1 MLEEGNTPL
10 TELVIGQDGIEVA
23 QWLTKTNLS
32 LTIIVA
38 EGGRVDLGI
47 LSESI
52 SDLYAAGFETQ
63 RRLSE

>member
-1 MLEEGNTPL
+1 MLEEGDTPL
-10 TELVIGQDGIEVA
+10 TELVIGQDGVEVT
-23 QWLTKTNLS
+23 QWLSKTNLS
-32 LTIIVA
+32 LTIVVT
-38 EGGRVDLGI
+38 ERGRVDLGI